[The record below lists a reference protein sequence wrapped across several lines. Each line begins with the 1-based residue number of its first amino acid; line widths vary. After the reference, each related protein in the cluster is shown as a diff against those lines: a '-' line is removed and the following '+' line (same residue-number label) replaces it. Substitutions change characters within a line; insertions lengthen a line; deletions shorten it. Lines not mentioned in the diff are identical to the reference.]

1 MNEAVAGSRSPA
13 QCRGW
18 RAGHGFLVWVSYCE
32 ASAAVG
38 GVRAARIAG

>member
-1 MNEAVAGSRSPA
+1 MNEAVAGSRSP
-13 QCRGW
+13 QYRGW
-18 RAGHGFLVWVSYCE
+18 RAGHGFRVWASYCE

>member
-1 MNEAVAGSRSPA
+1 MNEAVAGSRSPSVSGLA
-13 QCRGW
+13 SRP
-18 RAGHGFLVWVSYCE
+18 RLSYVVSYCE

>member
-1 MNEAVAGSRSPA
+1 MNKAVAGSRFPA
-13 QCRGW
+13 RCRGL
-18 RAGHGFLVWVSYCE
+18 RAGHGFLVWAPYCE